1 MKTMTRTFAILTA
14 LFLIFVAVDMV
25 RAEGP
30 QAVNINTADVEQLT
44 QLNRIGPSYAARI
57 VEYRQINGL
66 FKTPED
72 LMQVPGIGSKTFD
85 LNKDRIVVK

>member
-44 QLNRIGPSYAARI
+44 QLNRIGPSYATRI
-57 VEYRQINGL
+57 VEYRKINGL

-72 LMQVPGIGSKTFD
+72 LMLVPGIGSKTFD

>member
-25 RAEGP
+25 LAEGP